1 FNEFYIQSTQKNQ
14 MAVVNLLDAMLSNDV
29 AAVKES
35 IQTLQN
41 IELELQMKK
50 NLIQK
55 EASASNFLFF
65 NRQK

>member
-29 AAVKES
+29 AAVNES

-41 IELELQMKK
+41 IELELQMQKK
-50 NLIQK
+50 LIQK
-55 EASASNFLFF
+55 EVGKN
-65 NRQK
+65 